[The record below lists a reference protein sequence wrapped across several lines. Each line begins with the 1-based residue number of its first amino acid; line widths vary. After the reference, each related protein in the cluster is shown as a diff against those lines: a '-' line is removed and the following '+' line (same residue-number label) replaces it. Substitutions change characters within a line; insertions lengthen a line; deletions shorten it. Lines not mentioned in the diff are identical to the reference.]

1 MNTYMCLISFSS
13 ELSSK
18 YGEIRY
24 FEIESP
30 SKRAVAPAC
39 VEAAKKYQKEHPSE
53 FGEHVSCIF
62 ASRLKKDGAPVDYYP
77 ATHLR
82 AILNKGIF
90 VVPTPAKNNGVLD
103 WTSRKD
109 VHTFALVEP
118 LDETVNEY
126 VTLNI
131 PWPTLTPHGKEDK
144 PKQSNLPIPAGPK
157 PDHSKIFSV
166 DFLETIAAAGSFWK
180 AVGGKKK

>member
-1 MNTYMCLISFSS
+1 MNTYMCLISFGPKPSVTRQ
-13 ELSSK
+13 L
-18 YGEIRY
+18 RY
-24 FEIESP
+24 FETKAES
-30 SKRAVAPAC
+30 KKAVAPAC
-39 VEAAKKYQKEHPSE
+39 AAAAKKYQKEHPSE

-62 ASRLKKDGAPVDYYP
+62 VSRLKKDGAPVDYYP

-90 VVPTPAKNNGVLD
+90 IVPTPAANKGVGV
-103 WTSRKD
+103 KA
-109 VHTFALVEP
+109 FALVDK
-118 LDETVNEY
+118 LDETINEY

-131 PWPTLTPHGKEDK
+131 PEDK